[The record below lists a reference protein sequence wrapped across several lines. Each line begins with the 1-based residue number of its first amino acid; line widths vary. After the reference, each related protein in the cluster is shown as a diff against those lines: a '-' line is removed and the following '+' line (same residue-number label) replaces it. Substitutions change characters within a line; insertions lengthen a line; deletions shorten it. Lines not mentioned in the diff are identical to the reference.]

1 MSNVALPL
9 AGPRPADPPAPAAAP
24 SGPRA
29 WQDADFSFSDIVDII
44 NPLQHIPLL
53 NRMYRE
59 VTGDTIGTAAKIAG
73 GTLFGGPAGLVA
85 ALVDNV
91 IEDATGKGP
100 AEHLMAFLDIKPDP
114 GDDDGFESAG
124 TDVAEITGQSEPQDL
139 ELAYE
144 DGGRFGLQVAMSD
157 NRDWYDADGNV
168 QLAANEKRAA
178 DPSPPAP
185 APAPA
190 PATMSL
196 PSPQVLAANPD
207 LVADAREHG
216 TKTEAW
222 MRLMRAAGENNG
234 SGAPAL
240 ASATIA
246 RAMASYGA
254 AGGTMPLADI
264 ARATKP

>member
-9 AGPRPADPPAPAAAP
+9 AGTRPADPPAPATAP

-29 WQDADFSFSDIVDII
+29 WQDADFSFSDVLDII

-73 GTLFGGPAGLVA
+73 GTLFGGAAGLVA
-85 ALVDNV
+85 SLVDNV

-100 AEHLMAFLDIKPDP
+100 AEHMLAFLDIRPDA

-124 TDVAEITGQSEPQDL
+124 TDVAEITGQSGPQDL

-157 NRDWYDADGNV
+157 NRDWYDADSNV
-168 QLAANEKRAA
+168 QLATNDKRAA
-178 DPSPPAP
+178 PTPPLAP
-185 APAPA
+185 T
-190 PATMSL
+190 PATVRL
-196 PSPQVLAANPD
+196 PSPQALAANPD
-207 LVADAREHG
+207 LIADAREHG

-254 AGGTMPLADI
+254 AGGTMPFADI
-264 ARATKP
+264 ARSAKP